1 MLKRFTFKKIAITSL
16 LLLLAIIL
24 YNYPEEINTVTE
36 TNEKK
41 QIDIFLID
49 ENDYVAMTKINS
61 DTNNTY
67 DAIEMIIN
75 SLIIGNN
82 TENIPKGFSAIIPKN
97 TRLIDFDV
105 KAGLLKIN
113 FSKEFLSVS
122 VEDENKM
129 IEALIYSLTTIK
141 EVDNIMIF
149 VEGERLL
156 KLPNSSKPLDLYL
169 NRSYGINKVIDIT
182 NFHNTSTV
190 TIYYLSKKE
199 DYYYIPVSYISNNPN
214 EKVEI
219 IINSLKSNKLNNT
232 NLLSHLNYQVELMNY
247 ETTEQEIELD
257 FNEVLLDSVYNG
269 KLKEEVKYAVSYSI
283 HDTLGIENI
292 IFMVNSAK
300 IDEFR
305 LEK

>member
-105 KAGLLKIN
+105 KDGLLKIN

-214 EKVEI
+214 EKIEI